1 MQFSK
6 SSFTLIACALI
17 FYATAL
23 HAAESD
29 DYSLTDLDGNRHS
42 LSQYRGKWVVLNFWA
57 TWCTPCLREM
67 PELESFYQNNKHNNA
82 TVLGVT
88 FEATPIDKIR
98 MFVLILGVTYPILSS
113 GQNPITPFGEVR
125 VLPTTFIIDPA
136 GNLFHKIEGSV
147 TEKDLQ
153 HIIDEANL
161 TTVASTTV
169 Q

>member
-1 MQFSK
+1 
-6 SSFTLIACALI
+6 
-17 FYATAL
+17 
-23 HAAESD
+23 
-29 DYSLTDLDGNRHS
+29 
-42 LSQYRGKWVVLNFWA
+42 
-57 TWCTPCLREM
+57 M
-67 PELESFYQNNKHNNA
+67 PELESFYQNNKHNNS

-98 MFVLILGVTYPILSS
+98 AFVLILGVTYPILSS

-136 GNLFHKIEGSV
+136 GKLFHKIEGTV

-161 TTVASTTV
+161 TTMASTTG
-169 Q
+169 QYSQMRFSKEKSHLTRMALT